1 MHIDAHT
8 IQRGCKAGATHWAL
22 LTDLCVLPASQAEEV
37 RQRERAQVPRR
48 QARMRARLEPLL
60 AAHATSED
68 RAEALERRNVAA
80 EAAIEQ
86 LSSLQCASP
95 TLARALA
102 RTNARAK
109 AKAQA
114 RARPAYQHAP
124 AQVGSPAH
132 ADPAGGSQGGPRRS
146 RGGTAAS
153 LERRLASATTA
164 RPNPMAH
171 PASLRAQDMPT
182 HPGVP
187 PGTLGSLR
195 GRRAAR
201 LKTASH

>member
-102 RTNARAK
+102 RTKARAK

-146 RGGTAAS
+146 
-153 LERRLASATTA
+153 
-164 RPNPMAH
+164 
-171 PASLRAQDMPT
+171 
-182 HPGVP
+182 
-187 PGTLGSLR
+187 
-195 GRRAAR
+195 
-201 LKTASH
+201 